1 MAKSKL
7 LTSMSPK
14 CRSYQVLSDLDR
26 NQKIKTLSKHAS
38 DKIESN
44 LEKKFVEIK
53 EIYVTQEKKV
63 KQFLRNTNGYL

>member
-7 LTSMSPK
+7 LASMSPK
-14 CRSYQVLSDLDR
+14 CRSYQILSDLDK
-26 NQKIKTLSKHAS
+26 NKKIKTLSKQAS

-44 LEKKFVEIK
+44 LERKFVEIK
-53 EIYVTQEKKV
+53 EVYVTQEKKV